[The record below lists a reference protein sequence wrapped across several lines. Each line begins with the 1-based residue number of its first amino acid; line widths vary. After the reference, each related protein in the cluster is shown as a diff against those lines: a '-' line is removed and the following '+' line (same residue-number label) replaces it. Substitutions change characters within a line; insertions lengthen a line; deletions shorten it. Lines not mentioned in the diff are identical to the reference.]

1 MQFKR
6 RTPSIFYGWKKIE
19 TFKNLPQFS
28 YLFNR
33 NAFIFMVRCSCS
45 QTFPS
50 FALVHK
56 NNDLTVPLFL
66 FTKTNSKAPRY
77 LSYLIKEDSHY
88 KVIQTKQSVFPWE
101 LKMLKKIMQPTDFMH
116 ISMKKQRN
124 SIFPWE
130 LENVFY
136 RCF

>member
-1 MQFKR
+1 MV
-6 RTPSIFYGWKKIE
+6 KKGIE
-19 TFKNLPQFS
+19 TFKNYRFS

-33 NAFIFMVRCSCS
+33 NALFICMVRRGCS

-77 LSYLIKEDSHY
+77 LSYLIEEDSHY
-88 KVIQTKQSVFPWE
+88 KVIQTKQPVFPWE
-101 LKMLKKIMQPTDFMH
+101 LKMRKKNNAAH
-116 ISMKKQRN
+116 
-124 SIFPWE
+124 
-130 LENVFY
+130 
-136 RCF
+136 